1 MIFLISTRSPAQPAP
16 IGAID
21 LSSRSFRVM
30 FWLRRY
36 VRCSALSRNVTETH
50 RERNSRTKLLTI
62 KAETHKP
69 PSVAETRT
77 DLERGANVVV
87 LRALYLDAGRQ
98 QLRRPSWFVL
108 RIGCSV
114 VDDLTSSFCRIGI
127 HSSRGNPLPPL
138 NIPICFFSLQNISM
152 SCTNSPELVS

>member
-1 MIFLISTRSPAQPAP
+1 LIFLISTRSPAQPAP

-21 LSSRSFRVM
+21 LSSRSFLVM

-36 VRCSALSRNVTETH
+36 VRCSALSRNVTGTH

-62 KAETHKP
+62 KAHTQASLCRRDTHR
-69 PSVAETRT
+69 SR
-77 DLERGANVVV
+77 ERSQCCCASS
-87 LRALYLDAGRQ
+87 L
-98 QLRRPSWFVL
+98 VL

-138 NIPICFFSLQNISM
+138 NIPIWFFSLQNISM
-152 SCTNSPELVS
+152 SCTNSPEIVS